1 MERNPTGYSNH
12 DKGKENEKISEINWD
27 ADAIGNVKTIPDGI
41 RWVYLRLIAIQLWD
55 ISLIKPISGYHHR
68 CRFPNWIRKNI
79 IGILPSITQGYRL
92 LQRWKACE
100 QKLFQ
105 WSGSNRLGFKEFKA
119 KVAILAVWSLLYY
132 LTNAY
137 SRWCPYAVGKTIGQ
151 SVNDRYGKTC
161 KPYFKPGTAGAALY

>member
-1 MERNPTGYSNH
+1 MESFTTERNPTGYSNH

-119 KVAILAVWSLLYY
+119 KVAILAQSFYLQSLMPICSWQNNRPICQRSIWQDLQ
-132 LTNAY
+132 
-137 SRWCPYAVGKTIGQ
+137 TI
-151 SVNDRYGKTC
+151 
-161 KPYFKPGTAGAALY
+161 F